1 MSAVMR
7 DLVRATLAR
16 SLYVAVAFAVT
27 LLAFDLAGQA
37 PERSVW
43 DWVLLTSVLSLLSLS
58 AGVVLTYFERQ
69 R

>member
-1 MSAVMR
+1 MR
-7 DLVRATLAR
+7 DLVRMTLAR
-16 SLYVAVAFAVT
+16 SLYVAAAFAAT

-43 DWVLLTSVLSLLSLS
+43 DWVVLTSVLSSLSLL
-58 AGVVLTYFERQ
+58 AGVVLSWFELRQ